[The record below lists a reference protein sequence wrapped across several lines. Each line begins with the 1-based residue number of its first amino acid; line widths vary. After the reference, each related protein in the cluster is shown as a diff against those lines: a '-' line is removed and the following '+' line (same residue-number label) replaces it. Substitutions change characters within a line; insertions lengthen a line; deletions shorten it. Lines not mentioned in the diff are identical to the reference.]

1 MGVSLFNA
9 EASSRGKPHDRTASK
24 RAVRI
29 GLGISAVFFL
39 IEAIGGWLT
48 NSLALLADAGH
59 LLTDVGA
66 LSLVLLAFWFAA
78 RPVSPARTYGN
89 YRAEVLAALANGLAL
104 WLVAAYILFEA
115 YRRLLAPPQV
125 TSGPMTL
132 IALAGFLANLVAA
145 LILYS
150 SARDNL
156 NVRGAFLHVATDAI
170 QSVGVI
176 AAGLLMLFFG
186 WYVADPIA
194 SGIIALVIAF
204 SGGRIVFQATHV
216 LLEGTPSGV
225 DGIALQ
231 KALIQVPGVQT
242 VHDVHTWSITS
253 GYNAMS
259 AHVTLKD
266 EVSHEEEQ
274 GVLSRLREVASQQYG
289 IGPVT
294 IQLECASTACDED
307 HQPAFHRP
315 AGSS

>member
-1 MGVSLFNA
+1 LFKA
-9 EASSRGKPHDRTASK
+9 KISSRGKTHDRTASK

-29 GLGISAVFFL
+29 SLGISAVFFL
-39 IEAIGGWLT
+39 IEAVGGWLT

-89 YRAEVLAALANGLAL
+89 YRAKVLAALANGLAL

-125 TSGPMTL
+125 TSGPMIL

-156 NVRGAFLHVATDAI
+156 NVRGAFLHVTTDAI

-225 DGIALQ
+225 DGIALR

-289 IGPVT
+289 IGHVT
-294 IQLECASTACDED
+294 IQLECGSMACDEC
-307 HQPAFHRP
+307 HQPTSQRP

>member
-1 MGVSLFNA
+1 MCIS
-9 EASSRGKPHDRTASK
+9 
-24 RAVRI
+24 
-29 GLGISAVFFL
+29 LGISAVFFL

-78 RPVSPARTYGN
+78 RPISPARTYGN

-115 YRRLLAPPQV
+115 YRRLLSPPQV
-125 TSGPMTL
+125 ASGPMIL

-145 LILYS
+145 LILFR
-150 SARDNL
+150 SARNNL
-156 NVRGAFLHVATDAI
+156 NVRGAFLHVTTDAI

-176 AAGLLMLFFG
+176 IAGLLMLFFG

-204 SGGRIVFQATHV
+204 AGGRIVLQATHV
-216 LLEGTPSGV
+216 LLEETPSGV
-225 DGIALQ
+225 DGIALR

-266 EVSHEEEQ
+266 AVSHEEEQ
-274 GVLSRLREVASQQYG
+274 GVLSSLREVASQQYG
-289 IGPVT
+289 IGHVT
-294 IQLECASTACDED
+294 IQLEGGSMACDED
-307 HQPAFHRP
+307 HEDHQPASQRP
-315 AGSS
+315 TGNS

>member
-1 MGVSLFNA
+1 MTLPTKA
-9 EASSRGKPHDRTASK
+9 QRDRTASK

-29 GLGISAVFFL
+29 SLGISLAFFL
-39 IEAIGGWLT
+39 IEALGGWLT

-125 TSGPMTL
+125 ISGPMTL
-132 IALAGFLANLVAA
+132 IALAGFLANLVSA
-145 LILYS
+145 LILHS

-156 NVRGAFLHVATDAI
+156 NVRGAFLHVTTDAV
-170 QSVGVI
+170 QSTGVVV
-176 AAGLLMLFFG
+176 AGLLMLFFG

-204 SGGRIVFQATHV
+204 SGGRIIFQATHV

-225 DGIALQ
+225 DSIALQ

-242 VHDVHTWSITS
+242 VHDIHTWSITS

-259 AHVTLKD
+259 AHVVLKD
-266 EVSHEEEQ
+266 DVTPQESQ
-274 GVLSRLREVASQQYG
+274 AILARLRNMAMTQYG
-289 IGPVT
+289 IGHVT
-294 IQLECASTACDED
+294 IQMEGGSLECEED
-307 HQPAFHRP
+307 HAPVP
-315 AGSS
+315 TSAGDSTRQGKG